1 MLIAMNRCPV
11 DYDILC
17 NQVVTVYHKDGD
29 TIIRKVYHKA
39 FLDFKKTVSVDKL
52 GASEATSFILV
63 IPGSEQAVFPQD
75 KVLMGTGPGVDEV
88 EWGKF
93 IPSRVAGLGVVS
105 FADVKYW
112 NGRIVHTEA
121 GG

>member
-1 MLIAMNRCPV
+1 MNRCPIN
-11 DYDILC
+11 YGILC
-17 NQVVTVYHKDGD
+17 KQTVTIYHKDGD
-29 TIIRKVYHKA
+29 TITRKIYDKA

-52 GASEATSFILV
+52 GTSEATSFLLV
-63 IPGSEQAVFPQD
+63 IPGGEQAVFPQD

-93 IPSRVAGLGVVS
+93 IPSKVTGLGVVS
-105 FADVKYW
+105 FADVKNW
-112 NGRIVHTEA
+112 NGQIVHTEA